1 MKFKVIFYDLAYKWE
16 EEIVSD
22 QAMTGKEAA
31 VWVLRKNERPY
42 DNLNG
47 LIYRVG
53 QDRVSP
59 DSTVPDGECLYI
71 HRLLGGG

>member
-1 MKFKVIFYDLAYKWE
+1 MKYQVIFYDLAHKWE
-16 EEIVSD
+16 EEIITD

-31 VWVLRKNERPY
+31 VWVLQKNERPY

-47 LIYRVG
+47 LIYRIDT
-53 QDRVSP
+53 DRVSP
-59 DSTVPDGECLYI
+59 DSVLADGVCLCI